1 LYMCFSFCSREA
13 IVGQC
18 NTFQGSVAA
27 VCTNFAASVAK
38 SVTEF

>member
-1 LYMCFSFCSREA
+1 LYMCFTSCSREA
-13 IVGQC
+13 FLGQC

-27 VCTNFAASVAK
+27 VCTNFAVSVEK

>member
-1 LYMCFSFCSREA
+1 LYMCFSSCSREA
-13 IVGQC
+13 FLGQC